1 MKCRL
6 SNLSC
11 RPAAFAFA
19 PIFLAPIF
27 LALSACGADA
37 EREEA
42 AVAAPADAASPTTA
56 AETDMPVM
64 GPQRDVLA
72 FGDSLFAGYN
82 VDRQESYPARLE
94 AALRA
99 QGINARVAN
108 AGVSGDTTAAGRQRL
123 AFTLDAQENTPELV
137 ILELGGNDLLRG
149 IEPAQTRANLEA
161 MLQELRSRDIPV
173 LLLGLVAPPNYGAD
187 FQQAYDAI
195 YPELAET
202 YGAELV
208 PFFLEPVYQRPD
220 LIQADRI
227 HPTAQGIEALVA
239 ATADDVVAALPQKAS
254 ANDN

>member
-1 MKCRL
+1 MKRRL
-6 SNLSC
+6 SIISRRALAC
-11 RPAAFAFA
+11 AFA
-19 PIFLAPIF
+19 PMC
-27 LALSACGADA
+27 LALSACGAEA

-42 AVAAPADAASPTTA
+42 ATA
-56 AETDMPVM
+56 AATEDATAGSMAAAEMPVM
-64 GPQRDVLA
+64 GAERNVLA
-72 FGDSLFAGYN
+72 FGNSLFAGYN
-82 VDRQESYPARLE
+82 VDPDESYPARLE

-123 AFTLDAQENTPELV
+123 AFTLDAQESKPELV

-149 IEPAQTRANLEA
+149 IEPAETRANLEA
-161 MLQELRSRDIPV
+161 MLQELQSRDIPV
-173 LLLGLVAPPNYGAD
+173 LLMGLVAPPNYGPE

-195 YPELAET
+195 YPELAES
-202 YGAELV
+202 YDAELV

-239 ATADDVVAALPQKAS
+239 ATADDVAAALPDAAS
-254 ANDN
+254 ANDD